1 MGLEFIAGENV
12 EGLPLS
18 EAVRAGDFIFV
29 SGMVGFGPDG
39 KVVQGGVAAETE
51 RIMGDLEELLTRAG
65 GSLSRIVK
73 VSVYLANADDF
84 ETFNRTY
91 ARYFK
96 SKAPARVSVVTALTI
111 DATVE
116 MDFVVYT

>member
-1 MGLEFIAGENV
+1 MSKARLIRKSFGQGTFSSFRTGR
-12 EGLPLS
+12 EGRPGRRGRRDRKDHRGS
-18 EAVRAGDFIFV
+18 RGT
-29 SGMVGFGPDG
+29 PDKG
-39 KVVQGGVAAETE
+39 
-51 RIMGDLEELLTRAG
+51 R

-91 ARYFK
+91 ARDFK
-96 SKAPARVSVVTALTI
+96 SKAPARVSVVTTLTI

-116 MDFVVYT
+116 MEFVAYTGS